1 MQEAQHTLELN
12 LCECMPEKVLVVPCM
27 TSGQCCVFNAPQALA
42 LEIKK
47 SLPWADGHQLHFMM
61 HLSFCG
67 WGVSISA
74 GSREMSQNTWFFKCG
89 QGNRQ
94 GEKDS
99 QAEKQ
104 PLHKDVKEYSL
115 YSEGVT
121 PHWLTHFTLRTHK
134 CCFYPPASVSRW
146 KWLSYGALR
155 EVVMHTSYTRNRERS
170 YVVWLKRVEKKP
182 PSVTSL
188 SRGGVSPTLRALAF
202 AARDHQWAVT
212 SAVYPN
218 THLMPYEGNGQICV
232 RRRFLVGWDFL
243 FLDGVLNNSSFF

>member
-1 MQEAQHTLELN
+1 MHAW
-12 LCECMPEKVLVVPCM
+12 KGF
-27 TSGQCCVFNAPQALA
+27 SGSLHDQWTMLRFNAPLALA

-67 WGVSISA
+67 WGVLISA
-74 GSREMSQNTWFFKCG
+74 GSRETSQNTWFLNVGKETG
-89 QGNRQ
+89 R
-94 GEKDS
+94 ERDS

-104 PLHKDVKEYSL
+104 PLHKDVKEHSL

-170 YVVWLKRVEKKP
+170 YVVWLKRAEKKP

-188 SRGGVSPTLRALAF
+188 SRGGVSPTLKALAF

-212 SAVYPN
+212 STVYPN
-218 THLMPYEGNGQICV
+218 THLMPTEGNGPICV
-232 RRRFLVGWDFL
+232 RRRFLVGWDFFF
-243 FLDGVLNNSSFF
+243 FLVRVLNNSSFF

>member
-67 WGVSISA
+67 WGVLISA
-74 GSREMSQNTWFFKCG
+74 GSREMSQNTWFLNVGKETG
-89 QGNRQ
+89 RERDN
-94 GEKDS
+94 

-155 EVVMHTSYTRNRERS
+155 EVVMHISYTRNRERS
-170 YVVWLKRVEKKP
+170 YVVWLKRAEKNP

-188 SRGGVSPTLRALAF
+188 SWGVS
-202 AARDHQWAVT
+202 ARHWGRWLSLLETISELSPPPYIQ
-212 SAVYPN
+212 
-218 THLMPYEGNGQICV
+218 THI
-232 RRRFLVGWDFL
+232 
-243 FLDGVLNNSSFF
+243 